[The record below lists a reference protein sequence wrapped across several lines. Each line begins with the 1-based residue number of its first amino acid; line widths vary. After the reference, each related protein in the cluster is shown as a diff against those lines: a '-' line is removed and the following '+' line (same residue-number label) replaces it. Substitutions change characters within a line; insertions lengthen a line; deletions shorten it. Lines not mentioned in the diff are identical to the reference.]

1 MDQAQRSADDAAV
14 QVDEIANMDYAEL
27 EEAAMSFKYNT
38 AEVSSN
44 TQYGYGVLAMGA
56 ALATAAF
63 LYKKNQQ
70 KSATFVDESEPLT
83 KLDEDEEFQMV

>member
-1 MDQAQRSADDAAV
+1 MVDDAAEEV
-14 QVDEIANMDYAEL
+14 
-27 EEAAMSFKYNT
+27 EEAADMDYEQIKEASMSFKL
-38 AEVSSN
+38 EVASESSN
-44 TQYGYGVLAMGA
+44 SEYGYGVLAMGA

-70 KSATFVDESEPLT
+70 KSATFIDESEPLN